1 MTKLWTRRQLLGSGL
16 KTGAAL
22 IVLGAAG
29 YGGYRW
35 PRGTESVTA
44 SEGVESFISRPDL
57 KPVRITVHLSPALG
71 TSGVTP
77 KLVLAPRGYSTGAP
91 GQQGVMVLGAE
102 ASLLW
107 FKPTVGIP
115 TNLRV
120 QAYQGRPVLTW
131 WEGQVFGGYGKGT
144 GQVFDDT
151 YRQVAAVR
159 ADNGLDADLHEFLL
173 TPRGTALITAYSL
186 VKTDLSGLGGPR
198 NGEALDGVVQEVDV
212 VSGKVVFEWHSL
224 DHVDLA
230 ESYNTPPGS
239 SSTAPFDYF
248 HINSIDV
255 APDGDLLVSA
265 RNTWAVYKI
274 ARSSG
279 AVVWRLH
286 GKRSDFAMGEGA
298 RFYWQ
303 HDARA
308 LGSSSISLF
317 DNGATPAKEEQS
329 RGIVLGIDTAS
340 MKATLMRQYRHPARL
355 LAPNQGSMQVLEDG
369 GALVGWGAEP
379 YFSQFGPDG
388 VLLMDGRMPNN
399 VQSYRTYRQDWVGRP
414 ADSPTLAVRP
424 SAVIGSTVYASW
436 NGATELAHWEVLAGS
451 DSGSLKPVARSAKTG
466 FETVIG
472 VTSSGP
478 YYAVVGLDSAGAE
491 LGRSLTVNVAS

>member
-1 MTKLWTRRQLLGSGL
+1 MTRQLTRRQLLESGL

-35 PRGTESVTA
+35 PRGNETTTATE
-44 SEGVESFISRPDL
+44 GIESFISRPDL
-57 KPVRITVHLSPALG
+57 KPVRISVYVSPALG
-71 TSGVTP
+71 ISGASQ
-77 KLVLAPRGYSTGAP
+77 KLVLAPRGYSPGAP
-91 GQQGVMVLGAE
+91 GQQGVMVLGAKGR
-102 ASLLW
+102 LLW

-120 QAYQGRPVLTW
+120 QQYQGRPVLTW
-131 WEGQVFGGYGKGT
+131 WEGQVVGGYGKGT
-144 GQVFDDT
+144 GQVFDET
-151 YRQVAAVR
+151 YQQVATVSAS
-159 ADNGLDADLHEFLL
+159 NGLDADLHEFLL
-173 TPRGTALITAYSL
+173 TPAGTALITAYSL
-186 VKTDLSGLGGPR
+186 IKTDLSRLGGPR
-198 NGEALDGVVQEVDV
+198 NGQVLDGVVQEVDM
-212 VSGKVVFEWHSL
+212 VSGKVLFEWHSL

-255 APDGDLLVSA
+255 APDRDLLVSA

-274 ARSSG
+274 ARRSG

-286 GKRSDFAMGEGA
+286 GKRSDFIMGEGA

-308 LGSSSISLF
+308 LGSSGISLF
-317 DNGATPAKEEQS
+317 DDGATPPKEEQS
-329 RGIVLGIDTAS
+329 RGIVLGIDVAT
-340 MKATLMRQYRHPARL
+340 MNATLERQYTHPARL

-399 VQSYRTYRQDWVGRP
+399 VQSYRTYRYDWVGKP
-414 ADSPTLAVRP
+414 IDSPTLAIR
-424 SAVIGSTVYASW
+424 SSSVIGATVYASW
-436 NGATELAHWEVLAGS
+436 NGATELAYWDVLAGS
-451 DSGSLKPVARSAKTG
+451 GSASLKPVARSARTG
-466 FETVIG
+466 FETAIG

-478 YYAVVGLDSAGAE
+478 YYAVIGLDSAGAE
-491 LGRSLTVNVAS
+491 LGRSQTVKV